1 MWKKKRSAVIYSC
14 ESSIML
20 SLSLEDDVWLLCN
33 IFCHKN
39 PKFFLLGW
47 GGVIVMEKKKKKE
60 KSRASLQRGV
70 GWGGFGC
77 RQSPLAAPSIN
88 LTVMR
93 WALRLR
99 PQGQRT
105 IWRSF
110 WGLRPIFHSGPS
122 SSISLL
128 LSRWSVASLKKKK
141 SIAPVLIWQKKN
153 LNNQVTQSYSAEVHW
168 VHLLICI
175 TAWLVYS

>member
-1 MWKKKRSAVIYSC
+1 MRRRHSY
-14 ESSIML
+14 
-20 SLSLEDDVWLLCN
+20 
-33 IFCHKN
+33 
-39 PKFFLLGW
+39 G
-47 GGVIVMEKKKKKE
+47 KKKKKE

-70 GWGGFGC
+70 GGGWGGFGC

-128 LSRWSVASLKKKK
+128 LSRWSVASLKKKINSSCAHLTK
-141 SIAPVLIWQKKN
+141 KKN

-175 TAWLVYS
+175 TAWLVYSQTQCILMKKILIHTGNQIPDLY